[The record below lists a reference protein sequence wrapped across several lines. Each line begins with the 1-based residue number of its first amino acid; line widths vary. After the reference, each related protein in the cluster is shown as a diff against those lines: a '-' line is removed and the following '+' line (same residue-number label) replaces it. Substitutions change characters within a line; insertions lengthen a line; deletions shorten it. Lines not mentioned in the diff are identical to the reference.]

1 MLRSLWSCAWL
12 GSRDTG
18 PSRAILF
25 YGPGRL
31 LYSSTRQEM
40 QCCMT
45 QGFPKFW
52 NKILSSLPRNVA
64 KSEGKVERKMKRN
77 QLFWKTRGC
86 IFDRSFDS
94 FLWAHLWPA
103 PWNPWPGVTRPR
115 QSLVWFSFSG
125 RFFNNW
131 TSRISKWPRICV
143 YRMNRSL
150 KGMLW

>member
-18 PSRAILF
+18 PSRAILLC
-25 YGPGRL
+25 GPGRL

-52 NKILSSLPRNVA
+52 SKYYHLYPEMLLIRKVKLNEKRKEISWFEKTAAAFWSQFWLFSLGAP
-64 KSEGKVERKMKRN
+64 
-77 QLFWKTRGC
+77 LTRAVKPLAWGDETAA
-86 IFDRSFDS
+86 I
-94 FLWAHLWPA
+94 
-103 PWNPWPGVTRPR
+103 
-115 QSLVWFSFSG
+115 WFGFPFPESFS
-125 RFFNNW
+125 
-131 TSRISKWPRICV
+131 TIEVQEYLSDQRICE
-143 YRMNRSL
+143 YRLNRSL